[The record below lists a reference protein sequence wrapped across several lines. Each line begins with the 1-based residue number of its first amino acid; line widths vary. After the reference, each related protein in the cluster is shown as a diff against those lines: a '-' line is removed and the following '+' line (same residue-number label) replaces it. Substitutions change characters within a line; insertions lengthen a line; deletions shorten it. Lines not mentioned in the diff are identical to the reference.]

1 MTSPRKLL
9 WSAFEAAA
17 ALSISERT
25 LHTRTKAGEVPHVR
39 VGHRVLYPV
48 DVLQEWIAAG
58 CPPVDPPAAADQPPR
73 MTAAGPGK
81 AGC

>member
-1 MTSPRKLL
+1 MLTAR
-9 WSAFEAAA
+9 AAA

-48 DVLQEWIAAG
+48 DVLEAWISAG
-58 CPPVDPPAAADQPPR
+58 CPTHNEQQAMQAASGVDRPA
-73 MTAAGPGK
+73 GNG
-81 AGC
+81 GG